1 MAIITLTTDFGIK
14 DHFIGAMKG
23 AILSELPDAN
33 IVDISHNI
41 SPFNITETAYVLKNA
56 YKYFPKGAIHI
67 VDVDSEL
74 SPENEHIAVLLDGHY
89 FVCTDNGVVS
99 MISATIKPEKMVRIS
114 IHHTLTSHSAFVKVA
129 CHIARGGKLE
139 VVGNKTDTLKQ
150 LNEVYPHINPEGNQ
164 IVGTIIYIDNY
175 GNVITNITKSVFN
188 NVGKGR
194 DFQINFRNQSI
205 DKIFEKYNQVV
216 NFDLPKEKRHD
227 EGKKLALFNEA
238 GYLEI
243 AIYKSDVQ
251 TVGGASTLFGLAYRD
266 TITVNFTA

>member
-14 DHFIGAMKG
+14 DHFIGAIKG

-33 IVDISHNI
+33 IIDISHNI

-56 YKYFPKGAIHI
+56 YKNFPKGTIHI

-74 SPENEHIAVLLDGHY
+74 SPENQHIAVLLDGHY
-89 FVCTDNGVVS
+89 FICADNGTVS
-99 MISATIKPEKMVRIS
+99 MIAAAIKPEKTVAIS
-114 IHHTLTSHSAFVKVA
+114 IHNTLTSHSAFVKVA

-139 VVGNKTDTLKQ
+139 VIGNRTDALKQ

-175 GNVITNITKSVFN
+175 GNVITNITQTVFDE
-188 NVGKGR
+188 VAKGR
-194 DFQINFRNQSI
+194 NYQINFRNQSI
-205 DKIFEKYNQVV
+205 NKVHEKYNQVV
-216 NFDLPKEKRHD
+216 NYDLPKDKRHD

-238 GYLEI
+238 GHLEI
-243 AIYKSDVQ
+243 AVYKSDVQ
-251 TVGGASTLFGLAYRD
+251 SVGGASTLFGLAYRD
-266 TITVNFTA
+266 TVTVNFTT